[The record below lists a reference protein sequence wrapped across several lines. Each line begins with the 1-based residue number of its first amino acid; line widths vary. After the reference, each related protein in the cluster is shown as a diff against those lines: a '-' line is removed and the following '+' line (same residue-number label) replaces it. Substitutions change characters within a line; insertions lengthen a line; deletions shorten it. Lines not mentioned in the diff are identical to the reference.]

1 MNLPLLM
8 RGSAFSGFARTAS
21 RKLGQ
26 LDAATSLGGLASPG
40 NPMEELKGLHNGW
53 WSVRNNVKWR
63 RCSKRPEGCTSPS
76 EVEIVDYN

>member
-1 MNLPLLM
+1 MILPLLT
-8 RGSAFSGFARTAS
+8 RVAAFSGFAGTAS

-26 LDAATSLGGLASPG
+26 LDAATSLGGLARPG

-53 WSVRNNVKWR
+53 WSIHINDKWR
-63 RCSKRPEGCTSPS
+63 RCSKCPEGCPSPS